1 VLRDDLLDL
10 AARLT
15 GQALGLDMPAELG
28 PARASSAGRARIGPH
43 LEAPPPT
50 EANGERAEPTVSV
63 TGGGTAATGHPWR
76 GLEIRWARERGWL
89 AVRDPADGR
98 WHEVPARDCP
108 ESWRRAAN
116 RARSAP
122 TDAGVEG

>member
-15 GQALGLDMPAELG
+15 GQALGWETPAELG
-28 PARASSAGRARIGPH
+28 PAPESTAGPARVAPD

-50 EANGERAEPTVSV
+50 EANGERAGPTVGV
-63 TGGGTAATGHPWR
+63 TGGTTATGHPWR

-89 AVRDPADGR
+89 AVRDPADGM

-108 ESWRRAAN
+108 ESWSRVAN
-116 RARSAP
+116 RARAAP
-122 TDAGVEG
+122 TDAGAEG